1 MAGGIEKLSA
11 QLAEVVSYNA
21 QMGYAMWDKAITSPI
36 ERVFAVGLYSLI
48 ALEEAEFFIF
58 TDAFLCDG
66 QNPPPYFKHR
76 SSINGAVVI
85 EYQKR
90 ELDWLADF
98 VISVPTYTDKKII
111 VECDGHDFHER
122 TKEQAMRD
130 RARDRAAQAAG
141 YQMMRFTGAEIF
153 RDPLKCVRETLTEL
167 KKLSEAAR

>member
-1 MAGGIEKLSA
+1 MIGGIDKLSS
-11 QLAEVVSYNA
+11 QLADIVQANI
-21 QMGYAMWDKAITSPI
+21 QMGYTNWDTAITSPI
-36 ERVFAVGLYSLI
+36 ERLLAVGITSLV
-48 ALEEAEFFIF
+48 ALDDFEFFLF
-58 TDAFLCDG
+58 TDAFLSDG
-66 QNPPPYFKHR
+66 QNPPQYFQYR
-76 SSINGAVVI
+76 SSINGTVVI

-141 YQMMRFTGAEIF
+141 YHMMRFTGAELF
-153 RDPLKCVRETLTEL
+153 RDPLKCVRETLHAL
-167 KKLSEAAR
+167 KKFAEAVH

>member
-1 MAGGIEKLSA
+1 MVGGIEKLSS
-11 QLAEVVSYNA
+11 QLAEIVSCNA
-21 QMGYAMWDKAITSPI
+21 QMGYANWDTAITSPI
-36 ERVFAVGLYSLI
+36 ERLLAIGLTSLV
-48 ALEEAEFFIF
+48 ALDDFEFFIF
-58 TDAFLCDG
+58 TDAFLTDG
-66 QNPPPYFKHR
+66 QNPPPYFAHR
-76 SSINGAVVI
+76 SSISGTVII

-141 YQMMRFTGAEIF
+141 YHMMRFTGAELF
-153 RDPLKCVRETLTEL
+153 RDPLKCVRETLNAL
-167 KKLSEAAR
+167 KKFAEATP